1 MRSHVFRG
9 SSAIASARYN
19 PETEQLDVTF
29 HSGRTY
35 THEGVPEDEVEAF
48 FAADSAGRYYA
59 NNIKNN
65 F

>member
-1 MRSHVFRG
+1 MQSHVFRS

-19 PETEQLDVTF
+19 PETGQLDVTF

-48 FAADSAGRYYA
+48 FAADSAGRFYQQ
-59 NNIKNN
+59 NIKGSY
-65 F
+65 